1 MIVIIK
7 DSIMFK
13 LLQYYSGFGIISLVA
28 HNEKYNTMTRGL
40 TKSPWLIVDDDVN
53 IDIDDVT
60 SDIDD
65 GPVKFFY
72 FISSFF
78 DG

>member
-1 MIVIIK
+1 
-7 DSIMFK
+7 MFK

-28 HNEKYNTMTRGL
+28 HNEKYNTMARGL

-60 SDIDD
+60 NNDIDD